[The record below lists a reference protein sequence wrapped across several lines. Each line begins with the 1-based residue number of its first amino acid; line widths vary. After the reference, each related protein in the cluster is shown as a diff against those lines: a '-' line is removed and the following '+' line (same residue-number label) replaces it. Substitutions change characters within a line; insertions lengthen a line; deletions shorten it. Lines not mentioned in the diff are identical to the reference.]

1 MKRSWLIPRKV
12 LTIHKKHKRERIYG
26 AVSQSDFSDL
36 QSTVR
41 SQGITI
47 ANLDTYKQNKLTAGN
62 NITISNENVISANVP
77 GGSTDVACYECYVT
91 RVLDGTDTQ
100 LWLPKSLDP
109 SDFSLTHIYTNCS
122 QETCPVRLDYASSTD
137 ARLKVFLRSGTNS
150 LSCSSIVY
158 VSENANFG
166 NELACW
172 GYDSSRCQ
180 VVAGMN
186 RIWHVSHNDYLDQ
199 NGIRTTTQ
207 TLKQGT
213 LTISF
218 TFTFNV

>member
-62 NITISNENVISANVP
+62 NITISNDNVISANVP

-91 RVLDGTDTQ
+91 RELDGTGTQ
-100 LWLPKSLDP
+100 LWIPKSLTP
-109 SDFSLTHIYTNCS
+109 NDFTLTHIYKNCS
-122 QETCPVRLDYASSTD
+122 QETCPVRVDYASSSD
-137 ARLKVFLRSGTNS
+137 ARLKVRLTAGLNS
-150 LSCSSIVY
+150 ISCSSIVF
-158 VSENANFG
+158 VSNNANFA

-172 GYDSSRCQ
+172 GYDSARCQ
-180 VVAGMN
+180 IVAGMN
-186 RIWHVSHNDYLDQ
+186 RIWHLQHNDFLDQ
-199 NGIRTTTQ
+199 NGVQSSTN
-207 TLKQGT
+207 TLKSGV
-213 LTISF
+213 LTVSF